1 MGTTETYQYVSEDP
15 RIVAYKEGLLQ
26 DASDFVRNQMGFNMV
41 IGEDGQP
48 TLEPILDPETGQPIG
63 PAYQPIRQVAG
74 LTAPE
79 QEAIALAQ
87 QGVGSYAPFLQRGL
101 DASETALQG
110 LEGAAG
116 EFVMTAKAV
125 RGAGNGSRKEGVR
138 RMYDMMRTFEGGT
151 A

>member
-74 LTAPE
+74 LTTP
-79 QEAIALAQ
+79 
-87 QGVGSYAPFLQRGL
+87 
-101 DASETALQG
+101 
-110 LEGAAG
+110 
-116 EFVMTAKAV
+116 
-125 RGAGNGSRKEGVR
+125 
-138 RMYDMMRTFEGGT
+138 
-151 A
+151 